1 MAGRNVRAYLYSD
14 LAGKPRL
21 RKIRKDPKAFFMQ
34 SWVPGEHAFWAKG
47 IRPGQEHFAE
57 QAMYHLPELVWALKA
72 GEPVWWC
79 EGEKDADAIRGV
91 GGVATSHWQGAG
103 AATRDQAK
111 WFLRGNGESL
121 IRLVVDVDKS
131 GCGAHCALARKRLL
145 LSAGVARSRIR
156 IVAPPLPHKDAAAA
170 IEAGLPLSR
179 FRRPDESLLTTA
191 ANGYTAERKTRRDSS
206 DWIGRAS

>member
-1 MAGRNVRAYLYSD
+1 MAGRNVRQYLYTD

-21 RKIRKDPKAFFMQ
+21 RKIRKEPKAFFMQ

-47 IRPGQEHFAE
+47 IRPEQEAFAE
-57 QAMYHLPELVWALKA
+57 RAMYHLTELVWALRA

-103 AATRDQAK
+103 SATRDQAK
-111 WFLRGNGESL
+111 WFTGSTSL
-121 IRLVVDVDKS
+121 IRLVVDVDQS
-131 GCGAHCALARKRLL
+131 GCGANCAIVRKRLL

-156 IVAPPLPHKDAAAA
+156 IVAPPHPYKDAAAA
-170 IEAGLPLSR
+170 IEAGLPLSK
-179 FRRPDESLLTTA
+179 FRKPDEARLTAA
-191 ANGYTAERKTRRDSS
+191 ANGYVAERKVRRESS
-206 DWIGRAS
+206 DWMGRAS